1 MRPLASAAF
10 AAVLLCLA
18 PVAPIAAQVAPSSAR
33 VRVAPPAELPRTNF
47 PRLRRSF
54 DGGDDLH
61 TTNLESWLTHLEE
74 IGGRLQEARAAGHV
88 EVGEELLAE
97 AMNELAFLVR
107 QPEARTDARFAA
119 VYSDIL
125 SSYESFYGE
134 ALPEESF
141 YDEVF
146 AARDELTA
154 LLGELENPLG
164 EGHLEVTPIVA
175 TVPMTVNRTV
185 TSTMEWL
192 QSKPNTLKNW
202 LTRAHTYF
210 PMIEKIFAEEG
221 VPDELKYLAMIES
234 GLRPSVKSRARAVG
248 MWQFI
253 SATGSAYGLK
263 IDRYVDERMD
273 PEKATRAAARHL
285 KDLYQQYGN
294 DWHVALAG
302 YNCSPRCIKRA
313 IASAQAKGYETPTYW
328 DMYEYLPRETRGYV
342 PQFIATAL
350 MLSNPSAYGLTTDE
364 VAPVYEYEIVPVRGA
379 LSLERAATFAGTEKA
394 TLEFLNPSLHRG
406 AVPKTRDTYPLR
418 LPVGTAA
425 KFLEA
430 YATAPAE
437 VLVDAGEYVVRKG
450 DTLGRIASR
459 FDTSVSELKR
469 ENGLRSDRLSIGQV
483 LQVPGAGEPTS
494 TVAST
499 PAATP
504 APAVTTAQPVL
515 VQYGTLELRPVAPS
529 EPFEGD
535 SVVRNPGS
543 PRIPVVAASLRTV
556 TLPGEPAS
564 VDAAPAS
571 ADATPTADTAS
582 ISVKPA
588 TSTSATATPPAR
600 EARTVVTYRIRR
612 GDTLTEIAKKYGVS
626 VADVRE
632 WNSLS
637 GSRIR
642 AGASI
647 KLYLG
652 QAPAETPAAS
662 VAATTGPTETV
673 AEAAAETAPA
683 RDASPA
689 PATESVSYRV
699 KRGDTLFDI
708 SRAHGVT
715 VEQLR
720 TWNDLRGSAIRP
732 GQRLKIYPGST
743 GTEVRTHR
751 VVRGDNLSDIARRYG
766 VTVDQIKAW
775 NSLSSSRI
783 NPGDELRIAK

>member
-1 MRPLASAAF
+1 MRPYASVAF
-10 AAVLLCLA
+10 AAVLLSLA
-18 PVAPIAAQVAPSSAR
+18 PASETAAQVAPPSAP
-33 VRVAPPAELPRTNF
+33 VRVISPTELPRTNF

-54 DGGDDLH
+54 DGDDHLQ
-61 TTNLESWLTHLEE
+61 TTNLDSWLTHLEE
-74 IGGRLQEARAAGHV
+74 MGVQLQDAQAAGNT
-88 EVGEELLAE
+88 EAGEELLAE

-107 QPEARTDARFAA
+107 QPEARADARFAA
-119 VYSDIL
+119 VYSDIVA
-125 SSYESFYGE
+125 SYEEFYGE
-134 ALPEESF
+134 ALAEESF

-175 TVPMTVNRTV
+175 TVPMTINRTV

-234 GLRPSVKSRARAVG
+234 GLRPAVKSRARAVG
-248 MWQFI
+248 MWQFM

-285 KDLYQQYGN
+285 RDLYQQYGN

-313 IASAQAKGYETPTYW
+313 IASARSKGYETPTYW
-328 DMYEYLPRETRGYV
+328 DMYEYLPKETRGYV

-350 MLSNPSAYGLTTDE
+350 MLSNPSAYSVSTDE
-364 VAPVYEYEIVPVRGA
+364 VAPVYEYEIVPVRSA
-379 LSLERAATFAGTEKA
+379 LSLERAAALAGTEKS
-394 TLEFLNPSLHRG
+394 TLEFLNPSLYNG
-406 AVPKTRDTYPLR
+406 AVPKTRDAFPLR
-418 LPVGTAA
+418 LPVGTSA

-450 DTLGRIASR
+450 DTLGRIAAR

-469 ENGLRSDRLSIGQV
+469 DNGLRSDRLNVGQV
-483 LQVPGAGEPTS
+483 LQVPGAGEP
-494 TVAST
+494 VST
-499 PAATP
+499 PGPAITAATA
-504 APAVTTAQPVL
+504 APAVSTAQPVL
-515 VQYGTLELRPVAPS
+515 VRYGTLELRPVAPS

-535 SVVRNPGS
+535 SVVRNPGT
-543 PRIPVVAASLRTV
+543 PRIPVVSASLRTV
-556 TLPGEPAS
+556 TAPAEPSSNDSNPVSNGSTPSVEPAVNS
-564 VDAAPAS
+564 VEPVAS
-571 ADATPTADTAS
+571 
-582 ISVKPA
+582 
-588 TSTSATATPPAR
+588 SAVVATPPAR

-612 GDTLTEIAKKYGVS
+612 GDTLTEIAKKYDVS

-647 KLYLG
+647 KLFLG
-652 QAPAETPAAS
+652 QAPAATPLATSPAANS
-662 VAATTGPTETV
+662 ASKETGSEAAPVKVTPTEAV
-673 AEAAAETAPA
+673 A
-683 RDASPA
+683 
-689 PATESVSYRV
+689 ESVSYRV

-708 SRAHGVT
+708 ARAHHVT

-720 TWNDLRGSAIRP
+720 TWNDLRGSSIRS
-732 GQRLKIYPGST
+732 GQRLKIYSGST
-743 GTEVRTHR
+743 GTQVRTHR
-751 VVRGDNLSDIARRYG
+751 VVRGDNLTDIARRYG
-766 VTVDQIKAW
+766 VTVEQIKAW